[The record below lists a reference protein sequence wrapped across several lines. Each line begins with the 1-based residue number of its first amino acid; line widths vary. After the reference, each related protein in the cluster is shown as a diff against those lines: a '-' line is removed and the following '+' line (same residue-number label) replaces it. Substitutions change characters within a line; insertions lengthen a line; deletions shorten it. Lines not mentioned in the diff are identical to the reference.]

1 MYEVRLSRSANR
13 YYQRVDIDTAR
24 RLEQC
29 FSQLNQN
36 PFAASNVRPI
46 RGRRG
51 LYRYRV
57 GSIRVLFNVNQRE
70 RIVLI
75 ITIGPRGDVY

>member
-1 MYEVRLSRSANR
+1 MYEVRLARRAFN
-13 YYQRVDIDTAR
+13 YYERVDRDTAR

-29 FSQLNQN
+29 FDDLSQN
-36 PFAASNVRPI
+36 PFTPGVVRPI

-57 GSIRVLFNVNQRE
+57 GGLRVIFSVERRE
-70 RIVLI
+70 RVVTVIA
-75 ITIGPRGDVY
+75 IGPRGDIF